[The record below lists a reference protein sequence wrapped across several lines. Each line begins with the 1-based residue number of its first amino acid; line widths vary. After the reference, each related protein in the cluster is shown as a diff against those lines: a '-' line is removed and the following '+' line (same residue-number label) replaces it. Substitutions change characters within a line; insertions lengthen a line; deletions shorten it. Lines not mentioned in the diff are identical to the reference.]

1 MVSSFLGEFGKSY
14 LRIRMQRV
22 IADILARC
30 VVQMTPEAL
39 QVAIKD
45 GWSPVEFLSA
55 LSVTELKDFLMSI
68 PSMKSAPASNPS
80 ALAEGLLHITPEA
93 TIAEMVKRLPQ
104 HAQVIRANPQWLAKE
119 LSKAKA
125 FLG

>member
-1 MVSSFLGEFGKSY
+1 MVSNFLGEFGKSY
-14 LRIRMQRV
+14 LRIRMQRM

-30 VVQMTPEAL
+30 VDQMTPEAL

-45 GWSPVEFLSA
+45 GWSPVEFLSK
-55 LSVTELKDFLMSI
+55 LSVTELKDFLVSI
-68 PSMKSAPASNPS
+68 PSMKSAPSANPS
-80 ALAEGLLHITPEA
+80 SLQESLSRITPEA
-93 TIAEMVKRLPQ
+93 TIAEMVKRLPK
-104 HAQVIRANPQWLAKE
+104 HAQVLRSNPQWLAKE